1 MCVKYILIIDIPHI
15 SSHTFSQSS
24 TLTDKKGKN
33 FMYIFEELVKL
44 TVKSDLPNHFD
55 LKFQVNFSEVCVIK
69 LKFWGNLK
77 LCVLF
82 FLIFLQAD
90 SNFHIG
96 KSKADRNSGK
106 ECGGITHWGWFWGN
120 LEPIPLH
127 MGFAYGSPAQP
138 SELHSR
144 FTPVLFMLKA

>member
-24 TLTDKKGKN
+24 TLTDKKGNN

-69 LKFWGNLK
+69 LKF
-77 LCVLF
+77 
-82 FLIFLQAD
+82 
-90 SNFHIG
+90 
-96 KSKADRNSGK
+96 
-106 ECGGITHWGWFWGN
+106 
-120 LEPIPLH
+120 
-127 MGFAYGSPAQP
+127 
-138 SELHSR
+138 
-144 FTPVLFMLKA
+144 

>member
-24 TLTDKKGKN
+24 TLTDKKGKKI
-33 FMYIFEELVKL
+33 MYIFEELVKL

-82 FLIFLQAD
+82 FLIFFTGRLKFPYRKIESWQELWERVWG
-90 SNFHIG
+90 N
-96 KSKADRNSGK
+96 N
-106 ECGGITHWGWFWGN
+106 TLGWFWGN